1 MSKSHQSE
9 SRESGG
15 GGGNGYYTVGT
26 TATATVAGDD
36 DTKPESI
43 LLQHAFEMETQGT
56 MPWSTGLCH
65 CFDDPRNCCVTCW
78 CPCVTFGQ
86 IAEIVDRGSSACGT
100 NGALYMLIMCVTG
113 CPCLF
118 SCFYRAKMR
127 SQYSIKEGPCGG
139 PCGGDCC
146 IHCFCEPCALC
157 QEYRELKRRGFDL
170 KIGWHANMEKQG
182 QAAMLPPQ
190 LQDPMTRSPS
200 KSM

>member
-1 MSKSHQSE
+1 MHQSKPTTTGPAGRGTQYTSE
-9 SRESGG
+9 PLTTGIPMQMVST
-15 GGGNGYYTVGT
+15 GNGYYTVEP
-26 TATATVAGDD
+26 TAQPNSA
-36 DTKPESI
+36 
-43 LLQHAFEMETQGT
+43 LLHAFEMEPQAT

-113 CPCLF
+113 CACLF

-127 SQYSIKEGPCGG
+127 SQYSLKEAPC
-139 PCGGDCC
+139 GDCC

-182 QAAMLPPQ
+182 QAAMVPPQ
-190 LQDPMTRSPS
+190 LQDPMTRSH
-200 KSM
+200 